1 MLTDGHTDG
10 RTDDGRK
17 VITIAHLEQS
27 SGELSMFTPVNPFF
41 SLHDVGFA
49 GSSMNGLV
57 NVMERLG

>member
-41 SLHDVGFA
+41 LY
-49 GSSMNGLV
+49 MTLGLPG
-57 NVMERLG
+57 LQ